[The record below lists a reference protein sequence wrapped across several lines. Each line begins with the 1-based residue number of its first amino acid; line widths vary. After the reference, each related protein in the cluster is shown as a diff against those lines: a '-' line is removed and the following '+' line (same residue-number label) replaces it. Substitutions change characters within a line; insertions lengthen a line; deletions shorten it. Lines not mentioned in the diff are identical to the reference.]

1 MMAEKIGQYL
11 IDDDYR
17 IHRVPGYEKPIS
29 LIDKENPRL
38 PFYGVY
44 PATIEMLPIPQR
56 QEFEKRILTESD
68 LQSQNKMYWVF
79 WFNKNVENMADI
91 IEIVFENR
99 MDAQTLLELYIAFN
113 TKVIESIL
121 EIANAN
127 FKELTKID

>member
-1 MMAEKIGQYL
+1 MAEKIGQYL

-99 MDAQTLLELYIAFN
+99 MDVQTLLELYIAFN

-121 EIANAN
+121 EIANEN
-127 FKELTKID
+127 FKELTTID

>member
-1 MMAEKIGQYL
+1 MAEKIGQYL

-79 WFNKNVENMADI
+79 WFNKNIENMADI

-121 EIANAN
+121 EIANEN
-127 FKELTKID
+127 FKELTTID

>member
-79 WFNKNVENMADI
+79 WFNKNTENMADI

-121 EIANAN
+121 EIANEN

>member
-1 MMAEKIGQYL
+1 MAEKIGQYL

-121 EIANAN
+121 EIANKN
-127 FKELTKID
+127 FKELITID

>member
-1 MMAEKIGQYL
+1 MAEKIGQYL

-29 LIDKENPRL
+29 LIDRENPRL

-121 EIANAN
+121 EIANKN
-127 FKELTKID
+127 FKELTTID

>member
-1 MMAEKIGQYL
+1 MAEKIGQYL

-121 EIANAN
+121 EIANKN
-127 FKELTKID
+127 FKELTTID

>member
-1 MMAEKIGQYL
+1 MAEKIGQYL

-56 QEFEKRILTESD
+56 REFEKRILTESD
-68 LQSQNKMYWVF
+68 LQSQNKMYWIF

-121 EIANAN
+121 EIANEN

>member
-1 MMAEKIGQYL
+1 MAEKIGQYL

-17 IHRVPGYEKPIS
+17 IHIVPGYEKPIS

-121 EIANAN
+121 EIANEN

>member
-1 MMAEKIGQYL
+1 MAEKIGQYL

-44 PATIEMLPIPQR
+44 PATKEMLPIPQR

-79 WFNKNVENMADI
+79 WFNKNTENMADI
-91 IEIVFENR
+91 VEIVFENR

-121 EIANAN
+121 EIANEN

>member
-44 PATIEMLPIPQR
+44 PATIEMLPISQR

-121 EIANAN
+121 EIANKN
-127 FKELTKID
+127 FKELTTID

>member
-44 PATIEMLPIPQR
+44 QATIEMLPIPQR

-91 IEIVFENR
+91 VEIVFENR

-121 EIANAN
+121 EIANKN
-127 FKELTKID
+127 FKELTTID

>member
-121 EIANAN
+121 EIANKN

>member
-1 MMAEKIGQYL
+1 MAEKIGQYL

-91 IEIVFENR
+91 VEIVFENR

-121 EIANAN
+121 EIANEN

>member
-1 MMAEKIGQYL
+1 MAEKIGQYL

-113 TKVIESIL
+113 TKVIEYIL
-121 EIANAN
+121 EIANEN

>member
-56 QEFEKRILTESD
+56 QEFEKRILTETD

-79 WFNKNVENMADI
+79 WFNKNTENMADKQLNEWKKQNPDTQI
-91 IEIVFENR
+91 LGWKYAMSN
-99 MDAQTLLELYIAFN
+99 YN
-113 TKVIESIL
+113 HSIC
-121 EIANAN
+121 I
-127 FKELTKID
+127 

>member
-1 MMAEKIGQYL
+1 MAEKIGQYL

-79 WFNKNVENMADI
+79 WFNKNTENMADI
-91 IEIVFENR
+91 VEIVFENR

-121 EIANAN
+121 EIANEN

>member
-1 MMAEKIGQYL
+1 MAEKIGQYL

-44 PATIEMLPIPQR
+44 PATIEMLPIQQR

-121 EIANAN
+121 EIANEN

>member
-68 LQSQNKMYWVF
+68 LQSQNKMYWIF

-121 EIANAN
+121 EIANKN
-127 FKELTKID
+127 FKELTTID

>member
-79 WFNKNVENMADI
+79 WFNKNTENMADI
-91 IEIVFENR
+91 VEIVFENR

-121 EIANAN
+121 EIANEN

>member
-44 PATIEMLPIPQR
+44 PATIEMLPISQR

-79 WFNKNVENMADI
+79 WFNKNTENMADI
-91 IEIVFENR
+91 VEIVFENR

-121 EIANAN
+121 EIANEN
-127 FKELTKID
+127 FKELTTID

>member
-1 MMAEKIGQYL
+1 MAEKIGQYL
-11 IDDDYR
+11 IDDEYR

-121 EIANAN
+121 EIANEN
-127 FKELTKID
+127 FKEFTKID

>member
-1 MMAEKIGQYL
+1 MAEKIGQYL

-79 WFNKNVENMADI
+79 WFNKNIENMADI

-121 EIANAN
+121 EIANKN

>member
-56 QEFEKRILTESD
+56 QEFEKRILTETD

-79 WFNKNVENMADI
+79 WFNKNTENMADI
-91 IEIVFENR
+91 VEIVCENR

-121 EIANAN
+121 EIANKN
-127 FKELTKID
+127 FKELTTID

>member
-1 MMAEKIGQYL
+1 MAEKIGQYL

-56 QEFEKRILTESD
+56 QEFEKRILTEFD

-79 WFNKNVENMADI
+79 WFNKNTENMADI
-91 IEIVFENR
+91 VEIVFENR

-121 EIANAN
+121 EIANEN

>member
-1 MMAEKIGQYL
+1 MAEKIGQYL

-121 EIANAN
+121 EIANEN
-127 FKELTKID
+127 FKELTTID

>member
-1 MMAEKIGQYL
+1 MAEKIGQYL

-56 QEFEKRILTESD
+56 REFEKRILTESD

-121 EIANAN
+121 EIANEN

>member
-56 QEFEKRILTESD
+56 QEFEKRILNESD

-79 WFNKNVENMADI
+79 WFNKNIENMADI

-121 EIANAN
+121 EIANKN
-127 FKELTKID
+127 FKELTTID

>member
-17 IHRVPGYEKPIS
+17 IHRVPDYEKPIS

-121 EIANAN
+121 EIANKN
-127 FKELTKID
+127 FKELTTID

>member
-1 MMAEKIGQYL
+1 MAEKIGQYL

-79 WFNKNVENMADI
+79 WFNKNTENMADI

-121 EIANAN
+121 EIANEN

>member
-99 MDAQTLLELYIAFN
+99 IDAQTLLELYIAFN

-121 EIANAN
+121 EIANKN
-127 FKELTKID
+127 FKELTTID

>member
-121 EIANAN
+121 EIANKN
-127 FKELTKID
+127 FKELTTID

>member
-1 MMAEKIGQYL
+1 MAEKIGQYL

-121 EIANAN
+121 EIANKN
-127 FKELTKID
+127 FKELTTIN

>member
-44 PATIEMLPIPQR
+44 PATIEILPIPQR

-121 EIANAN
+121 EIANKN
-127 FKELTKID
+127 FKELTTID

>member
-1 MMAEKIGQYL
+1 MAEKIGQYL

-56 QEFEKRILTESD
+56 QEFEKRILTGSD

-121 EIANAN
+121 EIANEN

>member
-1 MMAEKIGQYL
+1 MAEKIGQYL

-79 WFNKNVENMADI
+79 WFNKNIENMADI

-121 EIANAN
+121 EIANKN
-127 FKELTKID
+127 FKELTTID

>member
-17 IHRVPGYEKPIS
+17 IHTVPGYEKPIS

-79 WFNKNVENMADI
+79 WFNKNTENMADI
-91 IEIVFENR
+91 VEIVFENR

-121 EIANAN
+121 EIANKN
-127 FKELTKID
+127 FKELTTID

>member
-1 MMAEKIGQYL
+1 MAEKIGQYL

-79 WFNKNVENMADI
+79 WFNKNVENMVDI

-121 EIANAN
+121 EIANEN

>member
-121 EIANAN
+121 EIANKN
-127 FKELTKID
+127 FKKLTTID